1 MDAAPPASRVLVSIV
16 LPPNFL
22 YYSWQANVISVWTI
36 RENIYTFFR
45 GRDVMCK
52 IHVVE
57 TLKDA
62 QKACQLIKT
71 KAIIGL
77 DLELDASSAAS
88 LLQIAVSTDEVYIFD
103 VTTLGQQLFDASCL
117 LPVLC
122 DPRITKLCYDCRG
135 DSETLFRKHGA
146 KIYGL
151 YDLQIV
157 FTSLFQAY
165 EDPHLKGISH
175 AVRVALPY
183 SKSSAVFSAC
193 KVRMKRCFRAGENKF
208 LRPLSSDAL
217 QYCADDTIILM
228 RLYNALHFHV
238 DSEEVLVLSSI
249 RAKRHIFRSS
259 TRPMYIVD
267 FPRLLQASAC
277 C

>member
-1 MDAAPPASRVLVSIV
+1 VSIV

-45 GRDVMCK
+45 GRDVLMCK

-117 LPVLC
+117 LPILC

-267 FPRLLQASAC
+267 FPRLQAAAC